1 MTPPHDRRGR
11 SDAPDPGEIPNYD
24 LLSFIKSGGFGDVWL
39 ARERVTG
46 VRRAVKVLM
55 KSEAERVARDIAGVR
70 RYQCCA
76 HNHPHLLQILTVGET
91 ERCFYYV
98 MEAAD
103 DAQNHEA
110 THRRSGTAADEP
122 SSEPSYTPTTLRTA
136 IDATGRFEARAAL
149 ELMQKLVSAV
159 SRLHEQGLA
168 HYDLKPN
175 NILMVEG
182 LPKIADVGLVA
193 SRNEPPPRSGT
204 PVYMTPQGEADDV
217 YALGRILYEL
227 ISGRAAT
234 DFPRLLPELLR
245 TPSRELTAA
254 LTLVNHACHADP
266 HRRFA
271 SVDELGTALV
281 AALRTDGRVRA
292 RWRRLSR
299 RARTLITA
307 TSLLVTFGVCY
318 AADVVYSRVVPRRR
332 SVHAIPLAPAD
343 FKLVAQPTPDAS
355 GIQLHP
361 YLRLKS
367 TALPAA
373 GHYVQ
378 GLARPLENFVVDYH
392 LLCRRPWGTLQLG
405 LADQER
411 GGCVVRAALC
421 GQPDGIGLRTML
433 ETEND
438 GARQRSEHFLS
449 GHPQPGLQYVL
460 RLARCGE
467 EIVLALWP
475 LARRADQPLV
485 LRIPLPQ
492 PGFRV
497 EYLMFDCTS
506 GSALDEMDLLGVQV
520 AEYSAPLT
528 RIDQDLPEVVA
539 ANTRAKRVTPA
550 FVPEIATQT
559 EPWEAAENLLAG
571 RWHPYD
577 SGAWMSVGNWSWW
590 SDAMPGA
597 TAKTVR
603 CVPYSTEQRRSHPQ
617 NEYYSGFQFLRFD
630 GARCTDFDAT
640 LRIKLLYATDGVE
653 FQPFACESHS
663 GQVGLALRLQ
673 DQSPAAGAWGGG
685 YVASLKLASNPTSE
699 PVVAWQRFSGLV
711 IESDTG
717 GFAVCPTP
725 GDNPHAISVP
735 FARDLAL
742 SPDGFQLRVR
752 AVGAHFEI
760 FVNDRPVL
768 AAEDSDADYFRA
780 GRIALFASR
789 LMATFESLEVT
800 PLD

>member
-1 MTPPHDRRGR
+1 VR
-11 SDAPDPGEIPNYD
+11 DPGEIPNYD

-55 KSEAERVARDIAGVR
+55 KSEAERAARDIAGVR
-70 RYQCCA
+70 RYQRCT

-103 DAQNHEA
+103 NAQSHEA
-110 THRRSGTAADEP
+110 TKLRSDKAADEP
-122 SSEPSYTPTTLRTA
+122 SSEPPYTPTTLRTV
-136 IDATGRFEARAAL
+136 IGATGRFEARTAL
-149 ELMQKLVSAV
+149 ALVQKLVSAV

-168 HYDLKPN
+168 HYDLKPD

-182 LPKIADVGLVA
+182 QPKIADVGLVDLRA
-193 SRNEPPPRSGT
+193 EPPPHSGT
-204 PVYMTPQGEADDV
+204 PLYMTPQGHADDL

-227 ISGRAAT
+227 VSGRPAL
-234 DFPRLLPELLR
+234 DFPRLPPELLR
-245 TPSRELTAA
+245 TPPAELTAA
-254 LTLVNHACHADP
+254 LTILNRACQADP

-271 SVDELGTALV
+271 SVDELSTALV
-281 AALRTDGRVRA
+281 AALRVDGRMHA
-292 RWRRLSR
+292 RWRRLSW
-299 RARTLITA
+299 RTKTLLAA
-307 TSLLVTFGVCY
+307 TGLLVTFGVCY
-318 AADVVYSRVVPRRR
+318 AAEVVYSRVVPRRR

-343 FKLVAQPTPDAS
+343 FKLVAEPTPDRA
-355 GIQLHP
+355 GARLYP

-367 TALPAA
+367 TALPEG

-392 LLCRRPWGTLQLG
+392 LLCRRPWGALQMG
-405 LADQER
+405 LADQAQ
-411 GGCVVRAALC
+411 GGCAVRAGLR

-438 GARQRSEHFLS
+438 GARQRSEHFLF

-467 EIVLALWP
+467 EIVLTLWP
-475 LARRADQPLV
+475 LARRTDQPLV
-485 LRIPLPQ
+485 LRIPLPK

-497 EYLMFDCTS
+497 GFLTFDCTS
-506 GSALDEMDLLGVQV
+506 GSALDQMDLLGVQV

-539 ANTRAKRVTPA
+539 ANTRARRVTPA

-559 EPWEAAENLLAG
+559 VPWEAAENLLAG
-571 RWHPYD
+571 RRHPYD
-577 SGAWMSVGNWSWW
+577 SDLWMSVGNWSWW
-590 SDAMPGA
+590 SDAMPGT

-603 CVPYSTEQRRSHPQ
+603 CVPFSTEQRRSHPQ
-617 NEYYSGFQFLRFD
+617 GEYYGGFQLLRFD
-630 GARCTDFDAT
+630 GARFADFDAT
-640 LRIKLLYATDGVE
+640 VRIKLLYTADGVE
-653 FQPFACESHS
+653 YQPFACESHE
-663 GQVGLALRLQ
+663 GMVGLGLRWQ
-673 DQSPAAGAWGGG
+673 DQLPSAGAWGGG
-685 YVASLKLASNPTSE
+685 YVAFLKLAPSPASE
-699 PVVAWQRFSGLV
+699 PVVAWQRRPGLV
-711 IESDTG
+711 LDSDTW
-717 GFAVCPTP
+717 GFAVRPTLGESP
-725 GDNPHAISVP
+725 EAISAPV
-735 FARDLAL
+735 ARDIAL
-742 SPDGFQLRVR
+742 SPDGFRLRMH
-752 AVGAHFEI
+752 AAGAHFQI

-768 AAEDSDADYFRA
+768 TVEDRDSGHFRA